1 MLKAAVT
8 LKYISKFCRSLE
20 IPLINYK
27 VHLDLNWSK
36 NSVLSS
42 AGTSETLKIT
52 DAKLSVPVVT
62 LSSIGNVKLAKQL
75 SVGFKRFVYS
85 NEY

>member
-1 MLKAAVT
+1 M
-8 LKYISKFCRSLE
+8 
-20 IPLINYK
+20 
-27 VHLDLNWSK
+27 
-36 NSVLSS
+36 LSS

-75 SVGFKRFVYS
+75 SDGFKRFVYS

>member
-1 MLKAAVT
+1 M
-8 LKYISKFCRSLE
+8 
-20 IPLINYK
+20 
-27 VHLDLNWSK
+27 
-36 NSVLSS
+36 LSS

-62 LSSIGNVKLAKQL
+62 LPSIGNVKLAKQL